1 MTYYKTCK
9 NTLTG
14 HFDMNQQLNLTQV
27 ALELAQSTLHAH
39 SFEQL
44 LATVE
49 RVIPSDASALLIR
62 QGEQLKPLAIKGLM
76 PDSLG
81 RRFNIAEHPRLDAIC
96 NHRLALQFAH
106 DCPLPDPYDGLLL
119 AKTGDIPVHA
129 CLGLPLYDKDSLL
142 GILTFDSLNADAF
155 DGITADT
162 LNTLQT
168 LCSAH
173 FKTALELAHYK
184 QHAQHS
190 NELVQALN
198 REALKRDG
206 GEIIGQSPVIQTL
219 KNEIKLVAASN
230 FSVLILGDTGV
241 GKELVARNIHLHSAR
256 KDQPLIH
263 LNCASLPENLAES
276 EFFGHAKGAF
286 TGAQN
291 ARQGKFQLADGGTL
305 FLDEIGEL
313 PLAMQSKL
321 LRVLQSGEVQTVGE
335 DELKYVDVRVIAATN
350 RDLKHEVEQ
359 GRFRA
364 DLYHRLSVYPL
375 SVAPLKARDEDVIL
389 LAGYFAEKTARKL
402 AIKQLKLSIETQLLL
417 KKYDWPGNVREL
429 EHVINRAALKAKQH
443 QWQQPVITIEP
454 AHCELNL
461 SAVNTLALE
470 HSNQLVIPSL
480 ANNISLKQ
488 ATDTYTQ
495 QLIIQQLKQHNY
507 NWAST
512 ARSLQVDRANL
523 TRLAKRLGI
532 SIKKSLSPS

>member
-1 MTYYKTCK
+1 M
-9 NTLTG
+9 
-14 HFDMNQQLNLTQV
+14 
-27 ALELAQSTLHAH
+27 
-39 SFEQL
+39 
-44 LATVE
+44 
-49 RVIPSDASALLIR
+49 
-62 QGEQLKPLAIKGLM
+62 
-76 PDSLG
+76 
-81 RRFNIAEHPRLDAIC
+81 
-96 NHRLALQFAH
+96 
-106 DCPLPDPYDGLLL
+106 
-119 AKTGDIPVHA
+119 
-129 CLGLPLYDKDSLL
+129 
-142 GILTFDSLNADAF
+142 
-155 DGITADT
+155 
-162 LNTLQT
+162 
-168 LCSAH
+168 
-173 FKTALELAHYK
+173 
-184 QHAQHS
+184 
-190 NELVQALN
+190 
-198 REALKRDG
+198 
-206 GEIIGQSPVIQTL
+206 
-219 KNEIKLVAASN
+219 
-230 FSVLILGDTGV
+230 
-241 GKELVARNIHLHSAR
+241 ARNIHLHSAR

-350 RDLKHEVEQ
+350 RDLKHEVTQ

-375 SVAPLKARDEDVIL
+375 TVAPLKARDEDVIL

-443 QWQQPVITIEP
+443 QWQQPIITIEP

-461 SAVNTLALE
+461 SDVNTLALE
-470 HSNQLVIPSL
+470 HSNQLVIPPL

-523 TRLAKRLGI
+523 TRLAKRLGV
-532 SIKKSLSPS
+532 SIKKSL

>member
-1 MTYYKTCK
+1 MTYYKNQL

>member
-1 MTYYKTCK
+1 MTYYKNQL

-350 RDLKHEVEQ
+350 RDLKHEVTQ

-375 SVAPLKARDEDVIL
+375 TVAPLKARDEDVIL

-443 QWQQPVITIEP
+443 QWQQPIITIEP

>member
-1 MTYYKTCK
+1 MTYYKNQL

-14 HFDMNQQLNLTQV
+14 HFDMDQQFNLTQV

-142 GILTFDSLNADAF
+142 GILTFDSLNGNAF

-190 NELVQALN
+190 SELVQELN

-321 LRVLQSGEVQTVGE
+321 LRVLQSGEIQTVGE

-389 LAGYFAEKTARKL
+389 LAGYFLEKTARKL

-443 QWQQPVITIEP
+443 QWQQPIITIEP
-454 AHCELNL
+454 EHCELNL

-470 HSNQLVIPSL
+470 HSNQLATTPL
-480 ANNISLKQ
+480 TNNISLKQ

-532 SIKKSLSPS
+532 SIKKSL

>member
-96 NHRLALQFAH
+96 NHRLTLQFAH

-190 NELVQALN
+190 SELVQALN

-335 DELKYVDVRVIAATN
+335 DELRYVDVRVIAATN

-443 QWQQPVITIEP
+443 QWQQPIITIEP

-470 HSNQLVIPSL
+470 HSNQLVIPPL

>member
-14 HFDMNQQLNLTQV
+14 HFDMNQQFNLTQV

-96 NHRLALQFAH
+96 NHRLTLQFAH

-190 NELVQALN
+190 SELVQALN

-335 DELKYVDVRVIAATN
+335 DELRYVDVRVIAATN

-443 QWQQPVITIEP
+443 QWQQPIITIEP

-470 HSNQLVIPSL
+470 HSNQLVIPPL

-488 ATDTYTQ
+488 AIDTYTQ

>member
-1 MTYYKTCK
+1 MS
-9 NTLTG
+9 
-14 HFDMNQQLNLTQV
+14 QQLNLTQV

-49 RVIPSDASALLIR
+49 RIIPSDASALLIR

-106 DCPLPDPYDGLLL
+106 DSPLPDPYDGLLL

-173 FKTALELAHYK
+173 FKTALELTHYK

-190 NELVQALN
+190 SELVQALN

-389 LAGYFAEKTARKL
+389 LAGYFLEKTARKL

-443 QWQQPVITIEP
+443 QWQQPIITIEP
-454 AHCELNL
+454 EHCELNL
-461 SAVNTLALE
+461 SAINTLALE
-470 HSNQLVIPSL
+470 NSNQLATTPL

-532 SIKKSLSPS
+532 SIKKSL

>member
-1 MTYYKTCK
+1 M
-9 NTLTG
+9 
-14 HFDMNQQLNLTQV
+14 
-27 ALELAQSTLHAH
+27 
-39 SFEQL
+39 
-44 LATVE
+44 
-49 RVIPSDASALLIR
+49 
-62 QGEQLKPLAIKGLM
+62 
-76 PDSLG
+76 
-81 RRFNIAEHPRLDAIC
+81 
-96 NHRLALQFAH
+96 
-106 DCPLPDPYDGLLL
+106 
-119 AKTGDIPVHA
+119 
-129 CLGLPLYDKDSLL
+129 
-142 GILTFDSLNADAF
+142 
-155 DGITADT
+155 
-162 LNTLQT
+162 
-168 LCSAH
+168 
-173 FKTALELAHYK
+173 
-184 QHAQHS
+184 
-190 NELVQALN
+190 
-198 REALKRDG
+198 
-206 GEIIGQSPVIQTL
+206 
-219 KNEIKLVAASN
+219 
-230 FSVLILGDTGV
+230 
-241 GKELVARNIHLHSAR
+241 ARNIHLHSAR

-375 SVAPLKARDEDVIL
+375 TVAPLRARDEDVIL
-389 LAGYFAEKTARKL
+389 LAGYFLEKTARKL
-402 AIKQLKLSIETQLLL
+402 AIKQLKLSIEAQLLL

-443 QWQQPVITIEP
+443 QWQQPIVTIE
-454 AHCELNL
+454 AKHCELNL
-461 SAVNTLALE
+461 TLNNPTTPADTGAHTKITLAE
-470 HSNQLVIPSL
+470 NT
-480 ANNISLKQ
+480 SLKQ
-488 ATDTYTQ
+488 ATDSYTQ
-495 QLIIQQLKQHNY
+495 QLIMQQLQQHNY

-532 SIKKSLSPS
+532 SVKKSL

>member
-1 MTYYKTCK
+1 
-9 NTLTG
+9 
-14 HFDMNQQLNLTQV
+14 MNQQFNLTQV

-49 RVIPSDASALLIR
+49 RIIPSDASALLIR

-81 RRFNIAEHPRLDAIC
+81 RRFKIAEHPRLKAIC

-106 DCPLPDPYDGLLL
+106 DSPLPDPYDGLLL

-184 QHAQHS
+184 HHAQHS
-190 NELVQALN
+190 SALVQELTRDALT
-198 REALKRDG
+198 RDG
-206 GEIIGQSPVIQTL
+206 GEIIGQSPLMQTL

-241 GKELVARNIHLHSAR
+241 GKELVARNIHLNSAR

-389 LAGYFAEKTARKL
+389 LAGYFLEKTARKL

-417 KKYDWPGNVREL
+417 KRYDWPGNVREL

-443 QWQQPVITIEP
+443 QWQQPIITIEP
-454 AHCELNL
+454 EHCELNL
-461 SAVNTLALE
+461 SAINTLALE
-470 HSNQLVIPSL
+470 NSNQLATTPL

-532 SIKKSLSPS
+532 SIKKSL

>member
-402 AIKQLKLSIETQLLL
+402 AIKQLKLSIEAQLLL

-443 QWQQPVITIEP
+443 QWQQPIITIEP
-454 AHCELNL
+454 EHCELNL

-470 HSNQLVIPSL
+470 HSNQLVIPPL